1 MSSPISG
8 YNSRRAGLCIK
19 AKGFSYKIAIVSCNQ
34 VGPGVASWP
43 PEQQQLAMVTAFKV
57 ARACAA
63 ACLLPSSRLDTVSLD
78 EVLSRQ
84 ARLQPLKYQ
93 HFDRRTLHI
102 GQQVQEVCRKVQ
114 ESARATARASVTV
127 TGTDPAAS
135 GARADTQ
142 PNSQAPPLTVLVL
155 LGRQHV
161 PRLRELWGQPSSRLH
176 RGSVP
181 HTFADSG

>member
-1 MSSPISG
+1 M
-8 YNSRRAGLCIK
+8 
-19 AKGFSYKIAIVSCNQ
+19 IAVIPCDQ
-34 VGPGVASWP
+34 IGPGVASWP

-63 ACLLPSSRLDTVSLD
+63 ACLQPSSRLDAVPLE